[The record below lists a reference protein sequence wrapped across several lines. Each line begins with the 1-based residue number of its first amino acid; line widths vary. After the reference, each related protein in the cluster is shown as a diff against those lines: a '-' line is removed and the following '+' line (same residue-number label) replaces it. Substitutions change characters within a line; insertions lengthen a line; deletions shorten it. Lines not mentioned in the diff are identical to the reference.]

1 MSLAQVLE
9 ELPTLTVA
17 ERQVLVLRAMEL
29 DDSGLSPEDERL
41 ILSRLEDHRRDPSS
55 AIPMERMKML
65 LREESG
71 E

>member
-29 DDSGLSPEDERL
+29 DDSGLAPEEERL
-41 ILSRLEDHRRDPSS
+41 VLSRLEDHRRDPSS
-55 AIPMERMKML
+55 AVSMDEMKSS
-65 LREESG
+65 LRVPNG
-71 E
+71 

>member
-29 DDSGLSPEDERL
+29 DDSGLAPEDERL
-41 ILSRLEDHRRDPSS
+41 VISRLEDHRRDPSS
-55 AIPMERMKML
+55 AVSMDEMKSS
-65 LREESG
+65 LRVPNG
-71 E
+71 

>member
-17 ERQVLVLRAMEL
+17 ERQVLVLHAMEL
-29 DDSGLSPEDERL
+29 DDPGLSKEDERL

-55 AIPMERMKML
+55 AIPMERMKVL